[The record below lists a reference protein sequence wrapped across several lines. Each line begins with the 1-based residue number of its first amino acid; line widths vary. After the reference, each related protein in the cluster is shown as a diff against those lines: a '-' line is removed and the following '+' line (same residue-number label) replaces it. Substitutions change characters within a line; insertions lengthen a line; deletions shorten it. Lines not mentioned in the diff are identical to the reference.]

1 MELTQKKCI
10 LAVSQPFAE
19 ENYIQYN
26 ENNCLGSIS
35 ARAYLEVQ
43 SLKDSAPPVIGIGP
57 TNQTLPLGTEAR
69 LPCKPVG
76 KSYILYYKKAPNT
89 LNLMS
94 DVILI

>member
-1 MELTQKKCI
+1 MVNTTTI
-10 LAVSQPFAE
+10 FV
-19 ENYIQYN
+19 
-26 ENNCLGSIS
+26 LGSIS

-76 KSYILYYKKAPNT
+76 NNYISIMNSQ
-89 LNLMS
+89 NL
-94 DVILI
+94 DENLVADY